1 MPTSRDRALSRRART
16 QRATA
21 VDDRPGDPEPAAAK
35 LPTAKP
41 AAAKPAAA
49 KPAAPKPGPAK
60 PPPGEEAAAEQA
72 AGEAEGCPVC
82 RQAWGDHNLP
92 RARACS
98 RSLEE
103 ALALA
108 EHRLLSLSDSR
119 KRTPDDVLPIR
130 P

>member
-1 MPTSRDRALSRRART
+1 MATLGPTKCEKQEPFLARGQVRWSLLLRTVARGDYASR
-16 QRATA
+16 
-21 VDDRPGDPEPAAAK
+21 V
-35 LPTAKP
+35 
-41 AAAKPAAA
+41 
-49 KPAAPKPGPAK
+49 
-60 PPPGEEAAAEQA
+60 PPDETVRVLLEQA